1 MPGQRTGCRNGE
13 LPGFVRA
20 TRERIQ
26 FAHPSRRPHGKLC
39 RLSICHRQSK
49 NSAELKTRTMRR
61 FLTRSIKSF
70 DYLIFPDR
78 GSISV
83 CLEIRVGSP
92 RKIWKPALRGSET
105 DILIAQSDSQCRQ
118 APITMRSQIDSTSI
132 CFMTPVCATDAL
144 KFKPLTRPSPTQ

>member
-1 MPGQRTGCRNGE
+1 
-13 LPGFVRA
+13 
-20 TRERIQ
+20 
-26 FAHPSRRPHGKLC
+26 
-39 RLSICHRQSK
+39 
-49 NSAELKTRTMRR
+49 MRR

-144 KFKPLTRPSPTQ
+144 SRGGETRDDVLNRTTNCRRTVPKWPL